1 MQKHSSRLEPHKS
14 HQTKMTRTGERDM
27 TNRKPY
33 RTAAQK
39 AEARATARLVN
50 GRYVSSAPV
59 SFSRQQRRQA

>member
-1 MQKHSSRLEPHKS
+1 MPY
-14 HQTKMTRTGERDM
+14 QTKFTREGVRDM

-39 AEARATARLVN
+39 VVAKQKVRIVD

-59 SFSRQQRRQA
+59 SFHKTGKN

>member
-1 MQKHSSRLEPHKS
+1 LK
-14 HQTKMTRTGERDM
+14 TKYTRTGERDM

-39 AEARATARLVN
+39 AEARQYALLKD

-59 SFSRQQRRQA
+59 TYHRVPKRGAA